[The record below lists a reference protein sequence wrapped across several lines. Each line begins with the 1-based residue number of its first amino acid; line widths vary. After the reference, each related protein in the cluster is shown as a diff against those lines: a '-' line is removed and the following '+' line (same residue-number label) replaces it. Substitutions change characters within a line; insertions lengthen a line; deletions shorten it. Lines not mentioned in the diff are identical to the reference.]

1 MRVVGDLVELTDRQ
15 AFDNE
20 YHGVSD
26 TNIRNLVFNVSKYS
40 QKKKLSY
47 DSGWRRLYYIP
58 ANSHRGAGSRLYI
71 AVIVPYSSLTASGV
85 ERINM

>member
-20 YHGVSD
+20 YHGVSN

-40 QKKKLSY
+40 QKKTVICF
-47 DSGWRRLYYIP
+47 RM
-58 ANSHRGAGSRLYI
+58 A
-71 AVIVPYSSLTASGV
+71 AVILYSGKFSP
-85 ERINM
+85 RCWK